1 METAETMAALRAE
14 NQVLRTQLAERGAQ
28 LYQALGV
35 LAGMWNQ
42 YCPPPWTHEF
52 MNAGEDAEEVLQA
65 WELLLPDETAIE
77 FWGLWSRPE
86 GVEIPPKVF
95 SLIELD
101 TTKQRPENF
110 K

>member
-1 METAETMAALRAE
+1 METTSSIAALQAENEALRAK
-14 NQVLRTQLAERGAQ
+14 LAEREAQ
-28 LYQALGV
+28 LYQTLGV

-65 WELLLPDETAIE
+65 WDLLLPDETAIE

-86 GVEIPPKVF
+86 GVLIPPKVF
-95 SLIELD
+95 ALIEH
-101 TTKQRPENF
+101 K
-110 K
+110 

>member
-1 METAETMAALRAE
+1 METAGTIAALQAENEALRA
-14 NQVLRTQLAERGAQ
+14 QLAERGAQ
-28 LYQALGV
+28 LYQVLGV

-86 GVEIPPKVF
+86 GVEIPKKVF
-95 SLIELD
+95 SLIEPA
-101 TTKQRPENF
+101 TT
-110 K
+110 

>member
-1 METAETMAALRAE
+1 MESTESFVALQADNEALRA
-14 NQVLRTQLAERGAQ
+14 RLAEREAQ
-28 LYQALGV
+28 LYQTLGV

-42 YCPPPWTHEF
+42 YCPSPWTHEF

-65 WELLLPDETAIE
+65 WDLLLPDETAIE

-95 SLIELD
+95 SLIEH
-101 TTKQRPENF
+101 K
-110 K
+110 